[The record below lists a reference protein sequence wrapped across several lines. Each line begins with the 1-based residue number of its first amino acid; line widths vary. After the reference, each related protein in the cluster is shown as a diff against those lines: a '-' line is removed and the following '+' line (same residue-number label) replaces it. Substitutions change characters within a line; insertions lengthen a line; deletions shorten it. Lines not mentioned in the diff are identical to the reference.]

1 MQYLVLESPL
11 PAPPPAP
18 PLPVLLP
25 QPWAGTVWPLL
36 VGPRQPRLQPA
47 GRRWRLAMTP
57 ATELVLSIC
66 VPTYHRPALLA
77 QALRSIGPLPPDVEV
92 LVSDNSVANDLC
104 GRVAYYSLA
113 WQPAGQWRYYRNE
126 PGQNVADNFAAC
138 ARRARGHYVYHLHD
152 DDFLQPGGLLAM
164 VAELRAA
171 RGSCEALLF
180 GVDLVDSHRH
190 LVRRQYPP
198 RRQRLAPA
206 EALRRVLTNS
216 SWVRISSLVASRHA
230 YATFP
235 PDVTQVNS
243 VDTDAWAQFFGRWGV
258 QLVPT
263 CIAAWTVH
271 PGSLTATMFN
281 ERSVERLLRIFDR
294 TRAQRLLPAPVL
306 RRAQARFF
314 HQFVLAGTWRSLR
327 ERDYAAARQVLRLL
341 RLPALR
347 QLPVPLR
354 WLPLRLGFTAAAW
367 LGR

>member
-1 MQYLVLESPL
+1 MPAVREFPAQPAA
-11 PAPPPAP
+11 APPAWPA
-18 PLPVLLP
+18 
-25 QPWAGTVWPLL
+25 WPLL
-36 VGPRQPRLQPA
+36 AAAQRQPRPRPGA
-47 GRRWRLAMTP
+47 SWRLALVP
-57 ATELVLSIC
+57 AEPLLSIC
-66 VPTYHRPALLA
+66 MPTYHRPALLA
-77 QALRSIGPLPPDVEV
+77 QALRSVGRLPPNVEV
-92 LVSDNSVANDLC
+92 LVSDNSIANDLC
-104 GRVAYYSLA
+104 GRVAGYYLGR
-113 WQPAGQWRYYRNE
+113 QPAGQWRYYRNG

-138 ARRARGHYVYHLHD
+138 ARRARGHYIYHLHD
-152 DDFLQPGGLLAM
+152 DDFLRPGGLAAL

-180 GVDLVDSHRH
+180 GVDLVDSRRQ
-190 LVRRQYPP
+190 LLRRQYPA

-216 SWVRISSLVASRHA
+216 SWVRIPSLVASRRA

-263 CIAAWTVH
+263 CIAAYTVH
-271 PGSLTATMFN
+271 PGALTASMFN

-294 TRAQRLLPAPVL
+294 TREQRLLPAPLL
-306 RRAQARFF
+306 RRAQARYF
-314 HQFVLAGTWRSLR
+314 HQFVLAGAWRSLR
-327 ERDYAAARQVLRLL
+327 ERDFAAARQVLELL

-347 QLPVPLR
+347 ELPVPLR

-367 LGR
+367 LGG